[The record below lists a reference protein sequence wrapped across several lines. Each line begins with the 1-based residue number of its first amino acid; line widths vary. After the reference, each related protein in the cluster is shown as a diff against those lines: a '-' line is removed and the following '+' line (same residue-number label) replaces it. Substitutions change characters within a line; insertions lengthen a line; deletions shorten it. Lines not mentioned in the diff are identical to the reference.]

1 MTQPPS
7 YQTSI
12 FNSSF
17 FKSNTD
23 ALTLA
28 DADNIYLQ
36 LGGGTIGGS
45 LYIAGNCDVGSFS
58 IGGATISFDA
68 ISGVVAG
75 VAQNKKALILGAS
88 GEIARITSLT
98 ATNIYGS
105 VKTAIQCHRF

>member
-68 ISGVVAG
+68 ISG
-75 VAQNKKALILGAS
+75 LGAS

>member
-28 DADNIYLQ
+28 DADKRYLQ

-75 VAQNKKALILGAS
+75 VAQNNKALILGAS